1 MLFSVAGAPQ
11 LFRAGHVTELSS
23 QPVGHRRW
31 GRRMMARRADPLA
44 QGQAVLPDRLRALS
58 PGGPSLEKV
67 MGVGRAVGG
76 WERHPGPSW
85 ALATGI

>member
-1 MLFSVAGAPQ
+1 
-11 LFRAGHVTELSS
+11 
-23 QPVGHRRW
+23 
-31 GRRMMARRADPLA
+31 MARRADPLA